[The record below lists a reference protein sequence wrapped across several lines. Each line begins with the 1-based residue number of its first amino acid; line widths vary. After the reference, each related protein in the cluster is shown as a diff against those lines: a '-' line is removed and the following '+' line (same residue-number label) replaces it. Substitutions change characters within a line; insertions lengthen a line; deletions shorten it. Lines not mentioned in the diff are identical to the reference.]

1 MLVEIKLTDFLIK
14 DDELSKMYNKN
25 WNKASNSIKKEFDNE
40 SIYIKSFLQTKIKSY
55 SDDIANFRDKEML
68 KVDPNHICLVVI
80 LNNFVLTK
88 DENYYKEVFLRKCKY
103 NEKKVIRYVTDDLEI
118 FSADFDKKVLTK
130 KMKKEWF

>member
-25 WNKASNSIKKEFDNE
+25 WNKASNRIKKEFDNE

-130 KMKKEWF
+130 KMKKE

>member
-14 DDELSKMYNKN
+14 DDELLKIYNKN

-88 DENYYKEVFLRKCKY
+88 DESYYKEVFLRKCKY

-130 KMKKEWF
+130 KMKKE

>member
-14 DDELSKMYNKN
+14 DEELLKIYNKN

-40 SIYIKSFLQTKIKSY
+40 SIYIKSFLQTKTKSY
-55 SDDIANFRDKEML
+55 SDEVANFRDKEML

-130 KMKKEWF
+130 KMKKE

>member
-1 MLVEIKLTDFLIK
+1 MP
-14 DDELSKMYNKN
+14 
-25 WNKASNSIKKEFDNE
+25 
-40 SIYIKSFLQTKIKSY
+40 
-55 SDDIANFRDKEML
+55 

>member
-14 DDELSKMYNKN
+14 DDELSKIYNKN
-25 WNKASNSIKKEFDNE
+25 LNKASNSIKKEFDNE

-130 KMKKEWF
+130 KMKKE

>member
-14 DDELSKMYNKN
+14 DDELLKIYNKN
-25 WNKASNSIKKEFDNE
+25 WNKASDSIKKEFDNE

-55 SDDIANFRDKEML
+55 SDEVANFRDKEML

-88 DENYYKEVFLRKCKY
+88 DENYYKEVFLRKSKY

-118 FSADFDKKVLTK
+118 FSVDFDKKVLTK
-130 KMKKEWF
+130 KMKKE

>member
-14 DDELSKMYNKN
+14 DDELLKIYNKN

-55 SDDIANFRDKEML
+55 SDEGANFRDKEMP
-68 KVDPNHICLVVI
+68 KVDPNHYCLVVI

-118 FSADFDKKVLTK
+118 FLLILIKRF
-130 KMKKEWF
+130 

>member
-14 DDELSKMYNKN
+14 DDELLKIYNKN

-55 SDDIANFRDKEML
+55 SDEVANFRDKEML

-88 DENYYKEVFLRKCKY
+88 DENYYKEVFLRKSKY

-118 FSADFDKKVLTK
+118 FSVDFDKKVLTK
-130 KMKKEWF
+130 KMKKE